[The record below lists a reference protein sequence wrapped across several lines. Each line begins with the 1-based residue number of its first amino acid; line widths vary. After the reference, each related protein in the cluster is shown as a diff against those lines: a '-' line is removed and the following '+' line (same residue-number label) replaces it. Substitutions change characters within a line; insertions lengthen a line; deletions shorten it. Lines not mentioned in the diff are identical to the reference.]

1 MTRRMWLAV
10 LAMLG
15 IFIAAY
21 LTLYHYGYIG
31 TLACSGDGQGCSTVQ
46 ASKWS
51 RLFGVPVATWG
62 LGYYSSVF
70 VLALVG
76 LQERFVD
83 SRPLTSGLLLLT
95 AWGAVFSGW
104 LTYLEAGPI
113 GAWCQWCIGSAIV
126 AALLFV
132 VAFLDWRASASSPV
146 IGRAD

>member
-1 MTRRMWLAV
+1 MTRRMWMVV
-10 LAMLG
+10 LAMIG

-31 TLACSGDGQGCSTVQ
+31 SLACTGDSHGCETVQ
-46 ASKWS
+46 TSRWS
-51 RLFGVPVATWG
+51 RLMGLPVATWG
-62 LGYYSSVF
+62 LGYYLTVF

-76 LQERFVD
+76 MQDRFAE
-83 SRPLTSGLLLLT
+83 SGRMATLLMLLT
-95 AWGAVFSGW
+95 GWGALFSGW

-132 VAFLDWRASASSPV
+132 VALLDWRSSRAVTPV
-146 IGRAD
+146 

>member
-1 MTRRMWLAV
+1 MTRRMWLAL
-10 LAMLG
+10 LALVG

-62 LGYYSSVF
+62 LGYYLSVF
-70 VLALVG
+70 ALAIAS
-76 LQERFVD
+76 LQERFAD
-83 SRPLTSGLLLLT
+83 SRSMPLALLLLT
-95 AWGAVFSGW
+95 AWGALFSGW

-126 AALLFV
+126 AALLFIV
-132 VAFLDWRASASSPV
+132 SFIEWRQSRV
-146 IGRAD
+146 